1 MGTVHDSEPELRRF
15 MSGWVSHRKTNRE
28 MAHKCVCRRALAF
41 LAISFAGFS
50 THLGNAQTPELECA
64 QLSNLPEEGSSLPIG
79 PKVLASKK
87 IDAAQAEAACRSALR
102 TDPSNP
108 TFMFLLGRA
117 LSLESKR
124 LEAIKYYL
132 DAADR
137 GHAGAMNELA
147 GMFEYGLGVPKN
159 LPTALEWYERAA
171 KFGHTG
177 AMTHLG
183 QLSED
188 GLHVPQDFARA
199 RHWYEKAA
207 ALGNATSM
215 NNLADLYRYG
225 RGVATDLP
233 AAANWYLKA
242 AKLGLGTAMNSLGEL
257 SEAGTGVPQNYQ
269 TAKNLYKEAA
279 DLGNADAMGNLGAL
293 FESGRGGPQSLDTAR
308 EWYVKGAAL
317 NGRVAMHNL
326 GAMLENGRG
335 TSKNLAEAK
344 FWYERAAELKYA
356 PALNDLGRLYLAGA
370 GVPKNYVRAKTSF
383 EQAANLGNA
392 KAMNNLGMLYLNG
405 TGVQRDINLAR
416 SWFERAIA
424 LNNTEAKENL
434 KHLEETPL
442 IDGAQVAARRASCM
456 QVCTTLHRSY
466 VNFVCGRYSAI
477 AENGQPERSKCVR
490 ISTTLAEPCRSSC
503 REWARTSLGENK
515 CVTCFQAVIDCSI
528 RQQATDISDVPYA
541 VPKDCLAALA
551 DCTASCRAQ
560 IGVKSGPSD
569 ANREKLK

>member
-1 MGTVHDSEPELRRF
+1 
-15 MSGWVSHRKTNRE
+15 MSGEIGRNRE
-28 MAHKCVCRRALAF
+28 MARKWVCRRALAF
-41 LAISFAGFS
+41 LAMTFAGFS
-50 THLGNAQTPELECA
+50 THVGSAQAPDFECA
-64 QLSNLPEEGSSLPIG
+64 QLSNVPDDGSPLAVG
-79 PKVLASKK
+79 LKVLASKK
-87 IDAAQAEAACRSALR
+87 IDPSQAESACRSALR
-102 TDPSNP
+102 AHPANP

-117 LSLESKR
+117 LSLGNKR

-137 GHAGAMNELA
+137 GHAGAMNDLA
-147 GMFEYGLGVPKN
+147 GMFEYGVGVPKN
-159 LPTALEWYERAA
+159 LATALEWYERAA
-171 KFGHTG
+171 EFGHAD
-177 AMTHLG
+177 AMTHMG

-188 GLHVPQDFARA
+188 GLEIPQDFANA

-225 RGVATDLP
+225 RGVAPDLP

-242 AKLGLGTAMNSLGEL
+242 AKLGLASAINSLGEL

-269 TAKNLYKEAA
+269 TAKNWYKKAA

-293 FESGRGGPQSLDTAR
+293 FESGRGGPQLLETAR

-344 FWYERAAELKYA
+344 FWYERAAALKYA

-383 EQAANLGNA
+383 EQAAKLGNA
-392 KAMNNLGMLYLNG
+392 KAMNNLGMVYLNG
-405 TGVQRDINLAR
+405 TGVQRNINLAR

-424 LNNTEAKENL
+424 LNNAEAQESL
-434 KHLEETPL
+434 KHLEEATL
-442 IDGAQVAARRASCM
+442 VNGAQVAARRASCM
-456 QVCTTLHRSY
+456 QICATLHRSY
-466 VNFVCGRYSAI
+466 VNSVCGRYSAI
-477 AENGQPERSKCVR
+477 ADNGQPERTKCVR
-490 ISTTLAEPCRSSC
+490 MSLTLAQPCRSSC
-503 REWARTSLGENK
+503 REWAPTSLADNK
-515 CVTCFQAVIDCSI
+515 CVTCFQVLIACSSG
-528 RQQATDISDVPYA
+528 QEPPDSNDKPYA

-551 DCTASCRAQ
+551 DCTANCRGQTGA
-560 IGVKSGPSD
+560 KSGTPNAS
-569 ANREKLK
+569 REQLK